1 MLLLHV
7 SDIHFRHPICN
18 TDRDPDRPF
27 RTRLIQDARDRVK
40 VLGPVNAIL
49 VGGDIAF
56 AGKLEEYE
64 AALRWLYELADACGC
79 DRTRIFVIPG
89 NHDVDRDVIRK
100 DLSVQNAQRAIV
112 NGKSADDKE
121 WQLQRQLQHAET
133 GPALLRPIAAYNE
146 FALRFSGAIFAPERM
161 FWKSDL
167 PLGDGVTLRIY
178 GLNSTILSGWRTPE
192 GENDLE
198 KDLYV
203 EPQQT
208 ALDPVD
214 DVVNLVMCHHPP
226 DWLIDGDRVAD
237 DVNGRCSIH
246 LFGHKHR
253 QRIVRDPKYV
263 TFYAGAVN
271 PERQAKDWRPG
282 YNIIDLS
289 LGKNKAGQPQL
300 DVAAHLLEWQTSP
313 EGFKPI
319 RDDDCDIH
327 YANVRLRNVSLRPQV
342 AAAALAAPVA
352 DQLPDGMEAVMSE
365 DRARS
370 IVLRFWN
377 LDMSDRRAISRKLKL
392 IESDEANLPLAE
404 RFGRALLR
412 AGERRQLEELDREIA
427 KREKR

>member
-7 SDIHFRHPICN
+7 SDIHFRHPICD

-27 RTRLIQDARDRVK
+27 RTRLIQDARERVK
-40 VLGPVNAIL
+40 ALGPVDAIL

-56 AGKLEEYE
+56 AGKPEEYA
-64 AALRWLYELADACGC
+64 AALQWLYELADACGC

-112 NGKSADDKE
+112 NAASADDKE
-121 WQLQRQLQHAET
+121 WQLQRQVQHAET

-146 FALRFSGAIFAPERM
+146 FASRFSGAIFAPERIY
-161 FWKSDL
+161 WKSDL
-167 PLGDGVTLRIY
+167 DLGEGVTLRVY

-192 GENDLE
+192 GKNDVE

-208 ALDPVD
+208 VLDPVD

-237 DVNGRCSIH
+237 DVTGRSSIH
-246 LFGHKHR
+246 LYGHKHR

-271 PERQAKDWRPG
+271 PERQVKDWRPG
-282 YNIIDLS
+282 YNIIRLS
-289 LGKNKAGQPQL
+289 LGRNAVGQPQL
-300 DVAAHLLEWQTSP
+300 DVAAHLLEWQISP

-319 RDDDCDIH
+319 KDDDCDIH
-327 YANVRLRNVSLRPQV
+327 YAGVRLRNVNPKPPASV
-342 AAAALAAPVA
+342 AVSGKPLADP
-352 DQLPDGMEAVMSE
+352 PKDGMETVMSE

-377 LDMSDRRAISRKLKL
+377 LDMSDRRDISRKLKL
-392 IESDEANLPLAE
+392 IEPGEANLPLAE